1 MLITRKSLI
10 SGNINTMSL
19 PITEEQYNAWE
30 QGTLVQDAMPH
41 LSPDEREFIMTGIT
55 PEEWADNFGDEQS
68 KVGQKGLLC
77 LIQ

>member
-30 QGTLVQDAMPH
+30 QGTLVQVAMPH
-41 LSPDEREFIMTGIT
+41 LSPDEREFVMTGIT
-55 PEEWADNFGDEQS
+55 PTEWAETFGEE
-68 KVGQKGLLC
+68 
-77 LIQ
+77 

>member
-1 MLITRKSLI
+1 MMLITRKSLI

-41 LSPDEREFIMTGIT
+41 LTPDEREFVMSGIT
-55 PEEWADNFGDEQS
+55 PEEGAETFGEE
-68 KVGQKGLLC
+68 
-77 LIQ
+77 

>member
-1 MLITRKSLI
+1 MMLITRKSLI

-41 LSPDEREFIMTGIT
+41 LTPDEREFVMSGIT
-55 PEEWADNFGDEQS
+55 PEEWAETFGEE
-68 KVGQKGLLC
+68 
-77 LIQ
+77 

>member
-1 MLITRKSLI
+1 MLITRQSLI

-30 QGTLVQDAMPH
+30 QGTLVQNAMPH

-55 PEEWADNFGDEQS
+55 PEEWADNFGDE
-68 KVGQKGLLC
+68 
-77 LIQ
+77 

>member
-41 LSPDEREFIMTGIT
+41 LTPDEREFVMTGIT
-55 PEEWADNFGDEQS
+55 PTEWAETFGEE
-68 KVGQKGLLC
+68 
-77 LIQ
+77 

>member
-30 QGTLVQDAMPH
+30 QGTLVQVAMPH
-41 LSPDEREFIMTGIT
+41 LSPDEREFVMTGIT
-55 PEEWADNFGDEQS
+55 PEEWADNFGEE
-68 KVGQKGLLC
+68 
-77 LIQ
+77 

>member
-30 QGTLVQDAMPH
+30 QGTLVQVAMPH
-41 LSPDEREFIMTGIT
+41 LSPDEREFVMTGIT
-55 PEEWADNFGDEQS
+55 PEEWADNFGDE
-68 KVGQKGLLC
+68 
-77 LIQ
+77 

>member
-10 SGNINTMSL
+10 SGNTNTMSL

-41 LSPDEREFIMTGIT
+41 LTPDEREFVMSGIT
-55 PEEWADNFGDEQS
+55 PEEWAETFGEE
-68 KVGQKGLLC
+68 
-77 LIQ
+77 

>member
-1 MLITRKSLI
+1 MLITRQSLI

-30 QGTLVQDAMPH
+30 QGTLVQNAMPH

-55 PEEWADNFGDEQS
+55 PEEWANNFGDE
-68 KVGQKGLLC
+68 
-77 LIQ
+77 

>member
-30 QGTLVQDAMPH
+30 QGTLVQVAMPH
-41 LSPDEREFIMTGIT
+41 LTPDEREFVMSGIT
-55 PEEWADNFGDEQS
+55 PTEWAETFGEE
-68 KVGQKGLLC
+68 
-77 LIQ
+77 

>member
-1 MLITRKSLI
+1 MMLITRKSLI

-30 QGTLVQDAMPH
+30 QGTLVQNAMPH

-55 PEEWADNFGDEQS
+55 PEEWADNFGDE
-68 KVGQKGLLC
+68 
-77 LIQ
+77 